1 MRKLVLENRKI
12 IYFWD
17 RIEIGNASISAKA
30 LLMVIMSVTQCTV
43 YVMLR
48 DDVRSALIDMPH
60 RLLSDVPM
68 LGMCRKIIYK
78 SHQGAHTI
86 YTTSCSSERCIKH
99 ERSTYNKHVAPIT
112 FERRE
117 SVCTSILF
125 EPPA

>member
-17 RIEIGNASISAKA
+17 WIEIGNAGIPAKA

-48 DDVRSALIDMPH
+48 DDVRNALIDMPH

-68 LGMCRKIIYK
+68 LGMCRKINIQVPSRCTYYLYHFVFVRAVYK
-78 SHQGAHTI
+78 A
-86 YTTSCSSERCIKH
+86 
-99 ERSTYNKHVAPIT
+99 
-112 FERRE
+112 
-117 SVCTSILF
+117 
-125 EPPA
+125 